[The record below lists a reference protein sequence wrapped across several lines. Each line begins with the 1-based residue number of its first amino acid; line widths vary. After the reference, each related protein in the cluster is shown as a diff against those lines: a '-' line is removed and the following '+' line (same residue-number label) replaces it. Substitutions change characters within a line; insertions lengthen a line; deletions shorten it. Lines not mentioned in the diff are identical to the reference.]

1 MIVLTFFSLMRDVL
15 REARELQREMERRH
29 PRLRD

>member
-1 MIVLTFFSLMRDVL
+1 MIIVTTLRLIRDVW

-29 PRLRD
+29 PRLRQ